1 MASAA
6 GALAQLN
13 WARVTSRPVP
23 VPVPEPVHS
32 MNATFVVVVSSYVR
46 PSVVPVT
53 APEHTIVAAT
63 PIAVSLLTP
72 PQSVAVSVV
81 GATEACVVQQ
91 MWFPFVSPL
100 IVYVAPA
107 SSGLV
112 PCAIAALA
120 VPESAAMATSVV
132 NARIVV
138 LYNSEPP
145 SSAPAF
151 SSSATHGAP
160 VGEGGGT
167 EGPRLTEYARV
178 ALEGN
183 KIKN

>member
-1 MASAA
+1 
-6 GALAQLN
+6 
-13 WARVTSRPVP
+13 
-23 VPVPEPVHS
+23 

-112 PCAIAALA
+112 PCAIVGMQRLVGGSHIVPAPQSEACTGQTVAAFSPLPRQQQRRVTLEDEAEHVDDAALLA
-120 VPESAAMATSVV
+120 QHDPPD
-132 NARIVV
+132 V
-138 LYNSEPP
+138 LP
-145 SSAPAF
+145 
-151 SSSATHGAP
+151 
-160 VGEGGGT
+160 
-167 EGPRLTEYARV
+167 
-178 ALEGN
+178 
-183 KIKN
+183 